1 MSKQEQILPKS
12 FQTHTFGCKV
22 NYADSMH
29 MEGSLRSVG
38 GYDVPVDSGV
48 SPETIVVN
56 TCTVTQAAD
65 RQARSLIRKLSRKHP
80 SSKIV
85 VTGCSVV
92 HEAEKYQNMTQVHR
106 VVPIVKQSSLPQIV
120 GWEDVEHQNPM
131 PVLADSKRTRA
142 NIKLQDGCNAYCS
155 FCILP
160 YIRGRSKS
168 IPLSELLPQVQH
180 FISQGHVEIVTTGT
194 HIGAYG
200 RDLDPRLRLSDA
212 LKAFLSLDKDI
223 RLRISSIEPSGI
235 TPDLVALVQQ
245 EDRIRPHF
253 HVPMQSGSD
262 FILKRMNRKYK
273 ASSYHQKI
281 SRLARSRSF
290 MGLGSDVIVG
300 FPGESVDDFEQT
312 RSMIEQL
319 PFTYLHVFPYSERP
333 GTKSVQFKDDVA
345 PQEKKR
351 RVNIL
356 RDLSAQKQKVFL
368 QSLLGRSHKV
378 LFEKRKDHDGLLIG
392 RSEHYAV
399 VKAKGND
406 RLMERELEVKF
417 VSIQNEASDSMHIIG
432 EVL

>member
-1 MSKQEQILPKS
+1 
-12 FQTHTFGCKV
+12 
-22 NYADSMH
+22 
-29 MEGSLRSVG
+29 
-38 GYDVPVDSGV
+38 
-48 SPETIVVN
+48 
-56 TCTVTQAAD
+56 
-65 RQARSLIRKLSRKHP
+65 
-80 SSKIV
+80 
-85 VTGCSVV
+85 
-92 HEAEKYQNMTQVHR
+92 
-106 VVPIVKQSSLPQIV
+106 
-120 GWEDVEHQNPM
+120 
-131 PVLADSKRTRA
+131 
-142 NIKLQDGCNAYCS
+142 
-155 FCILP
+155 
-160 YIRGRSKS
+160 
-168 IPLSELLPQVQH
+168 
-180 FISQGHVEIVTTGT
+180 
-194 HIGAYG
+194 
-200 RDLDPRLRLSDA
+200 
-212 LKAFLSLDKDI
+212 
-223 RLRISSIEPSGI
+223 
-235 TPDLVALVQQ
+235 
-245 EDRIRPHF
+245 
-253 HVPMQSGSD
+253 
-262 FILKRMNRKYK
+262 
-273 ASSYHQKI
+273 
-281 SRLARSRSF
+281 